1 MLTVNIWHF
10 SIIYK
15 LCNILIKK
23 IQQRFLHHVCFCIVF
38 WLFFGRFLI
47 VFGSFFKCFWV
58 VFDSFWDVFSRY
70 FLSESNI
77 DIVGAE
83 QMFSFFGLKNFCS
96 FYNLPIF
103 WLWKKISERKL
114 RKNEPTSRHITK
126 YGALNRN

>member
-1 MLTVNIWHF
+1 MLTANIWQF

-15 LCNILIKK
+15 LCNILMEKK

-47 VFGSFFKCFWV
+47 VFGSFF
-58 VFDSFWDVFSRY
+58 DRFWDVFSRY

-103 WLWKKISERKL
+103 LLWKKISERKL